1 MDLFACTF
9 WLVACILALF
19 SGNYGFSGM
28 QEFSNMAK
36 EAGICEATSEKI
48 SNNADDEAFDKVR
61 RSLIH
66 MTLRFCI
73 SDITNRLL
81 LIFMF

>member
-1 MDLFACTF
+1 
-9 WLVACILALF
+9 
-19 SGNYGFSGM
+19 
-28 QEFSNMAK
+28 MAK